1 MQFVGIAGMARRLFV
16 AGLVTLIA
24 LAGWTTLSAQDASMY
39 RFFGFAGDVTIDG
52 EPLEPGAVIVA
63 SVEGAEVGRAEV
75 NAAGA
80 FVLDVDSDDFDEAT
94 CNIVFEV
101 NGLQGR
107 QSGDDCS
114 LRLRL
119 VLSSDEATGA
129 SSATEDDELATED
142 EELATE
148 DEELEQAGPIVRPG
162 TPSTGS
168 GGLAET
174 GSSSDWPRTAAITAA
189 LTLFAALAAL
199 VLSRRSD
206 GAH

>member
-1 MQFVGIAGMARRLFV
+1 MQFAGIARSARRLIAV
-16 AGLVTLIA
+16 GLASLIV
-24 LAGWTTLSAQDASMY
+24 LTGWTSISGQDASMY

-52 EPLEPGAVIVA
+52 DPLEPGAVIVA
-63 SVEGAEVGRAEV
+63 SVDGVEVGRAEV

-80 FVLDVDSDDFDEAT
+80 FVLDVNSDDFDEAT

-101 NGLQGR
+101 NGLRGR

-119 VLSSDEATGA
+119 ALSSDDAAGAESESEAELA
-129 SSATEDDELATED
+129 ADDDELT
-142 EELATE
+142 
-148 DEELEQAGPIVRPG
+148 QAGAIVRPG
-162 TPSTGS
+162 TPRTGG
-168 GGLAET
+168 GGLAEAESAT
-174 GSSSDWPRTAAITAA
+174 DWPRTAAITAV

-206 GAH
+206 GAQ

>member
-1 MQFVGIAGMARRLFV
+1 MQFAGIARTARRLIAV
-16 AGLVTLIA
+16 GLVTLIA
-24 LAGWTTLSAQDASMY
+24 LAGSTVISAQDDSMY

-63 SVEGAEVGRAEV
+63 TVDGVEVGRAEV

-80 FVLDVDSDDFDEAT
+80 FVLDVNSDDFDEAT

-119 VLSSDEATGA
+119 ALSSDDAGE
-129 SSATEDDELATED
+129 TEMAGEDELA
-142 EELATE
+142 AE

-162 TPSTGS
+162 TPRTGS

-174 GSSSDWPRTAAITAA
+174 ESATSWPRTAAITAV
-189 LTLFAALAAL
+189 LTLFAAIAAL